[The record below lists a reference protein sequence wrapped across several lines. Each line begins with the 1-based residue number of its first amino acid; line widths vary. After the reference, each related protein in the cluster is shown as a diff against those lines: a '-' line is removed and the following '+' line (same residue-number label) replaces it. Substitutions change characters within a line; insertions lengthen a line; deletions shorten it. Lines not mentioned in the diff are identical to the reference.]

1 MLKKVAFSIV
11 IIICLFLTLNIID
24 GLSIDKSQIDSS
36 AYFDQRDSTVFIVNH
51 PNNVDFKND
60 NIKTID
66 VNKDLFQSIKKDIP
80 ENCSVFLSQSRGLI
94 VFEKS
99 GNWNKASIKELF
111 IDGKFK
117 IEFTELRHFKYGPFL
132 GFYSKNKLILHTKEI
147 TPKKCSDGFVI
158 DKKAH
163 YCKVTFDRK
172 IPETR
177 DFYKSGNKT
186 ICYNRLS
193 AKSSNYA
200 NVNDKDVFS
209 HFISD
214 DFDSYTFYAKDFFAN
229 QDDSF
234 RKSPLYPLTASGVLV
249 LEEKGN
255 MLAVVELKNGQK
267 CNESL
272 IESRD
277 DIEQSGNY
285 AYFPKLSFSEILD
298 RTNNRGYYIADIDG
312 YAIISKSKVFFDRVT
327 TEIKLGN
334 VLLKKKN
341 KMDRLYNSL
350 PQSVLHRKVSQDHEI
365 AISKVGKVLVQTEII
380 DDQIESNTI
389 ENDSKDYFAM
399 NPRER
404 IESFYA
410 YSGRGNT
417 FLITASNK
425 WMKYENGLSQWEKT
439 FEKEVIKEPKL
450 MEMSSNENQDIS
462 ILFEDE
468 SLIVDKKGRI
478 LNRFNTSGGVHPIRM
493 RLKNKVSFLIPNIDK
508 MEVVDYDGKVM
519 STYSFSSNIVD
530 MVLFKE
536 NGKKYVA
543 VLCEKTL
550 FIINLERKRTARKIT
565 LDEVYTLY
573 QFQESSFIMNND
585 QSHIINLK
593 GEKNAFSVPSGY
605 SFKNAYQENDVVYL
619 MFSKENEILV
629 LNNKSQ
635 FQWKKTI
642 NCSSIDKII
651 ITTLQSSHNNKI
663 IMGILDGIE
672 NKILLLDSQGS
683 SIDDVKRHGEKDLQ
697 ITNYGNQGISI
708 TTFLGDY
715 LIQYAKF

>member
-11 IIICLFLTLNIID
+11 IIICLFLTLKIID

-51 PNNVDFKND
+51 PNNIDFKKD
-60 NIKTID
+60 NIRTID

-186 ICYNRLS
+186 ISYNRLS

-214 DFDSYTFYAKDFFAN
+214 DFDSYTFYAKEYFAN

-234 RKSPLYPLTASGVLV
+234 RKSLLYPLTASGVLV

-255 MLAVVELKNGQK
+255 MLAVVELRNGQK

-285 AYFPKLSFSEILD
+285 AYFPKLSFSKILD
-298 RTNNRGYYIADIDG
+298 GTNNRGYYVADIDG

-380 DDQIESNTI
+380 DDQSESNTI

-439 FEKEVIKEPKL
+439 FEKEVIKQPKL

-468 SLIVDKKGRI
+468 TLIVDKKGRI

-536 NGKKYVA
+536 NGKKHVA

-550 FIINLERKRTARKIT
+550 FIINLERKRTVRKKT
-565 LDEVYTLY
+565 LDEVYRLY

-593 GEKNAFSVPSGY
+593 GEKNAFSVPSGFK
-605 SFKNAYQENDVVYL
+605 FKNAFQENDLVYL
-619 MFSKENEILV
+619 IFSKENEILV

-651 ITTLQSSHNNKI
+651 IPTLQSSYNNKI

>member
-1 MLKKVAFSIV
+1 MFKKVAFSIL
-11 IIICLFLTLNIID
+11 IIICLFLTLNIVD
-24 GLSIDKSQIDSS
+24 ALSLDNSQIDSS

-51 PNNVDFKND
+51 PNNVDFNID
-60 NIKTID
+60 NIRTID

-117 IEFTELRHFKYGPFL
+117 IEFTELRHFKYGPFT
-132 GFYSKNKLILHTKEI
+132 GFYSKNKLILHTKEVD
-147 TPKKCSDGFVI
+147 PKKCSDGFII

-163 YCKVTFDRK
+163 YCRVTFDNK
-172 IPETR
+172 TPITK
-177 DFYKSGNKT
+177 DFYKSKNET
-186 ICYNRLS
+186 ISYHTLS
-193 AKSSNYA
+193 AKSSNYE

-214 DFDSYTFYAKDFFAN
+214 NFDSYTFYAKEYFA
-229 QDDSF
+229 DLDEF
-234 RKSPLYPLTASGVLV
+234 YRKSPLYPLTASGVLI

-255 MLAVVELKNGQK
+255 MLAVLELKNGQK
-267 CNESL
+267 CNETL
-272 IESRD
+272 VESSD
-277 DIEQSGNY
+277 NTKQSGNY
-285 AYFPKLSFSEILD
+285 SYLPELSFSKFIDEA
-298 RTNNRGYYIADIDG
+298 NNGGYYVADIDG
-312 YAIISKSKVFFDRVT
+312 YAIISKSKVLFDRVS

-350 PQSVLHRKVSQDHEI
+350 PQSVLHRKVNQYNEI
-365 AISKVGKVLVQTEII
+365 SVSKVGNILVQTEII
-380 DDQIESNTI
+380 DDQSESNTP
-389 ENDSKDYFAM
+389 ENDSKDYFVM

-425 WMKYENGLSQWEKT
+425 WIKYENGLSQWEKT

-450 MEMSSNENQDIS
+450 MEMSSNENPDIS
-462 ILFEDE
+462 ILFKDE
-468 SLIVDKKGRI
+468 TFIVDKGGRI

-493 RLKNKVSFLIPNIDK
+493 RLKNKVAFLIPNINK
-508 MEVVDYDGKVM
+508 MEVVDYDGEIM
-519 STYSFSSNIVD
+519 STYSFSSNIED

-536 NGKKYVA
+536 NGKKHVA
-543 VLCEKTL
+543 VLCEKIL
-550 FIINLERKRTARKIT
+550 FIINLERKRTVRKIT

-593 GEKNAFSVPSGY
+593 GEKNAFSVPSDY
-605 SFKNAYQENDVVYL
+605 SFKNAYQKNDVVYL
-619 MFSKENEILV
+619 IFSKENEILV

-651 ITTLQSSHNNKI
+651 IPTLQSSYSNKI
-663 IMGILDGIE
+663 ILGILDGIE

>member
-186 ICYNRLS
+186 ISYNRLS

-214 DFDSYTFYAKDFFAN
+214 DFDSYTFYAKEFFAN

-399 NPRER
+399 NPRES

-536 NGKKYVA
+536 NGKKHVA

-605 SFKNAYQENDVVYL
+605 SFKNAYQENDAVYL
-619 MFSKENEILV
+619 IFSKENEILV

>member
-163 YCKVTFDRK
+163 YCTVTFDRK

-186 ICYNRLS
+186 ISYNRLS

-214 DFDSYTFYAKDFFAN
+214 DFDSYTFYAKEFFAN

-365 AISKVGKVLVQTEII
+365 AISKVGKVLVQTEIV
-380 DDQIESNTI
+380 DDQSESNTI

-536 NGKKYVA
+536 NGKKHVA

-550 FIINLERKRTARKIT
+550 FIINLERKRTARKIPI
-565 LDEVYTLY
+565 DEVYTLY

-593 GEKNAFSVPSGY
+593 GEKNAFSVPPGY
-605 SFKNAYQENDVVYL
+605 SFKNAYQDNDAVYL
-619 MFSKENEILV
+619 IFSKENEILV

-651 ITTLQSSHNNKI
+651 IPTLQSSYNNKI
-663 IMGILDGIE
+663 IIGLLDGIE
-672 NKILLLDSQGS
+672 IKILLVDSQGS

>member
-163 YCKVTFDRK
+163 YCTVTFDRK

-186 ICYNRLS
+186 ISYNRLS

-214 DFDSYTFYAKDFFAN
+214 DFDSYTFYAKEFFAN

-365 AISKVGKVLVQTEII
+365 AISKVGKVLVQTEIV
-380 DDQIESNTI
+380 DDQSESNTI

-536 NGKKYVA
+536 NGKKHVA

-550 FIINLERKRTARKIT
+550 FIINLERKRTARKIPI
-565 LDEVYTLY
+565 DEVYTLY

-593 GEKNAFSVPSGY
+593 GEKNAFSVPPGY
-605 SFKNAYQENDVVYL
+605 SFKNAYQDNDAVYL
-619 MFSKENEILV
+619 IFSKENEILV

-651 ITTLQSSHNNKI
+651 IPTLQSSYNNEI

>member
-66 VNKDLFQSIKKDIP
+66 INKDLFQSIKKDIP

-163 YCKVTFDRK
+163 YCTVTFDRK

-186 ICYNRLS
+186 ISYNRLS

-214 DFDSYTFYAKDFFAN
+214 DFDSYTFYAKEFFAN

-365 AISKVGKVLVQTEII
+365 AISKVGKVLVQTEIV
-380 DDQIESNTI
+380 DDQSESNTI

-450 MEMSSNENQDIS
+450 MEMSSIENQDIS

-536 NGKKYVA
+536 NGKKHVA

-550 FIINLERKRTARKIT
+550 FIINLERKRTARKIPI
-565 LDEVYTLY
+565 DEVYTLY

-593 GEKNAFSVPSGY
+593 GEKNAFSVPPGY
-605 SFKNAYQENDVVYL
+605 SFKNAYQDNDAVYL
-619 MFSKENEILV
+619 IFSKENEILV

-651 ITTLQSSHNNKI
+651 IPTLQSSYNNKI
-663 IMGILDGIE
+663 IIGILDGIE

>member
-1 MLKKVAFSIV
+1 
-11 IIICLFLTLNIID
+11 
-24 GLSIDKSQIDSS
+24 
-36 AYFDQRDSTVFIVNH
+36 
-51 PNNVDFKND
+51 
-60 NIKTID
+60 
-66 VNKDLFQSIKKDIP
+66 
-80 ENCSVFLSQSRGLI
+80 
-94 VFEKS
+94 
-99 GNWNKASIKELF
+99 
-111 IDGKFK
+111 
-117 IEFTELRHFKYGPFL
+117 
-132 GFYSKNKLILHTKEI
+132 
-147 TPKKCSDGFVI
+147 
-158 DKKAH
+158 
-163 YCKVTFDRK
+163 
-172 IPETR
+172 
-177 DFYKSGNKT
+177 
-186 ICYNRLS
+186 
-193 AKSSNYA
+193 
-200 NVNDKDVFS
+200 
-209 HFISD
+209 
-214 DFDSYTFYAKDFFAN
+214 
-229 QDDSF
+229 
-234 RKSPLYPLTASGVLV
+234 
-249 LEEKGN
+249 
-255 MLAVVELKNGQK
+255 
-267 CNESL
+267 
-272 IESRD
+272 
-277 DIEQSGNY
+277 
-285 AYFPKLSFSEILD
+285 
-298 RTNNRGYYIADIDG
+298 
-312 YAIISKSKVFFDRVT
+312 
-327 TEIKLGN
+327 
-334 VLLKKKN
+334 
-341 KMDRLYNSL
+341 MDRLYNSL
-350 PQSVLHRKVSQDHEI
+350 PQNVLHRKVSQDHEI
-365 AISKVGKVLVQTEII
+365 AISKVGKVLVQTKII
-380 DDQIESNTI
+380 DDQSESNTI

-439 FEKEVIKEPKL
+439 FEKEVIKQPKL

-468 SLIVDKKGRI
+468 TLIVDKKGRI

-536 NGKKYVA
+536 NGKKHVA

-573 QFQESSFIMNND
+573 PFQESSFIMNYD

-593 GEKNAFSVPSGY
+593 GEKNAFSVPSGFK
-605 SFKNAYQENDVVYL
+605 FKNAFQENDLVYL
-619 MFSKENEILV
+619 IFSKENEILV

-651 ITTLQSSHNNKI
+651 IPTLQSSYNNKI